1 MRKILGTLALCLATS
16 LPAKATTFNVVG
28 TEVPPLMYSVDDKAK
43 GFYVDLLEAM
53 VSNLDDTEVKI
64 SFYPAKRMFQEIA
77 KTEKTFSLGIT
88 RNEKR
93 EELYKWVGP
102 IYPRI
107 FALFK
112 NKDRSDIQVDSLAD
126 IRSYRIGVGRG
137 YAAVNDLLKAGVPQ
151 KNIHEATDDTLNIKK
166 LFRNRVDFVV
176 MNDIMLAALLKKE
189 GKNWGDVE
197 KALILN
203 DQYEFWYAFNKN
215 TDDQTIAKFQ
225 RALDQLK
232 TDGRYDQIVKKYF

>member
-1 MRKILGTLALCLATS
+1 
-16 LPAKATTFNVVG
+16 
-28 TEVPPLMYSVDDKAK
+28 MYSENGKAE
-43 GFYVDLLEAM
+43 GFYVDLLTAIM
-53 VSNLDDTEVKI
+53 SNLPDSTTDI
-64 SFYPAKRMFQEIA
+64 QFYPVNRMLLEIS
-77 KTEKTFSLGIT
+77 KTDNTFSLGIT

-93 EELYKWVGP
+93 EQDYKWVGP

-137 YAAVNDLLKAGVPQ
+137 YAAVNDLLKAGVPRA
-151 KNIHEATDDTLNIKK
+151 NIHEATDDTLNIKK